1 MPTGMP
7 AQGMS
12 PGYPQAA
19 SMWRGP
25 APMAGPGAAAGGGY
39 GGAAGMGYNGGAA
52 APSGLAPYGMG
63 SFGAYGQALGPGTYG
78 VPGAAPYGAYGGNT
92 ASGPCG
98 SSNAS
103 NSNMQ
108 AEWDERIQ
116 AQYFS
121 SWSVDKHDEWQAYQA
136 KFEAANRSAVLA
148 EGSVLTPPQW
158 AQPAA
163 SQPTVESVQDAED
176 YRRRNEM
183 QVISAFS
190 RGSVPTPIQTFEA
203 SNLPPQVYNE
213 IQEAGFTEPT
223 PIQAQCWPILA
234 AGHDLIGIAKSGS
247 GKTLAFLG
255 PGFAYV
261 LRSTADVQRGP
272 LVLVLAP
279 TRELARQ
286 IQLEALKFGRSSGI
300 HCCAVTGGEPKGEQ
314 LEWLKRGCHVIV
326 ATPGRLN
333 EFLEQGHVSLGQVG
347 YAVMDEADRMLD
359 MGFEPQI
366 RRIVEECP
374 KGPERQTLLFSAT
387 WPKVVRQ
394 LAFDFLRRPMH
405 VHIGEMNTAKANTDV
420 TQQVLLLDR
429 PTDKDQALEETLAQ
443 QLGEDDLAIVFVS
456 TKKACQD
463 VSGRLQGHGFAITEI
478 HGDKDQRER
487 DMALRSFMSKQNRVM
502 IATDV
507 ASRGLDIK
515 GVKLVINFDA
525 ANTPE
530 DYVHRIGRTGRAGE
544 KGISYTFLVRG
555 DPGDIKKARAIAEVM
570 TTAGQ
575 EVSEELRQL
584 AGQPVPRGG
593 GKGGF
598 KGGFKGGRGFGG
610 GKGGG
615 KGGSFKGRKL

>member
-1 MPTGMP
+1 M
-7 AQGMS
+7 QG
-12 PGYPQAA
+12 YA
-19 SMWRGP
+19 
-25 APMAGPGAAAGGGY
+25 
-39 GGAAGMGYNGGAA
+39 
-52 APSGLAPYGMG
+52 YGMQEEYD
-63 SFGAYGQALGPGTYG
+63 S
-78 VPGAAPYGAYGGNT
+78 
-92 ASGPCG
+92 SGYDLDWQDQR
-98 SSNAS
+98 
-103 NSNMQ
+103 Q
-108 AEWDERIQ
+108 AEWEERIQ

-121 SWSVDKHDEWQAYQA
+121 RWSVDKHDEWQAYRA
-136 KFEAANRSAVLA
+136 KFEAANAMGGAGGTSSRALPQNA
-148 EGSVLTPPQW
+148 ALTPPQW
-158 AQPAA
+158 DTLTPSRSTAA
-163 SQPTVESVQDAED
+163 DARDAED
-176 YRRRNEM
+176 YRKRHDM

-190 RGSVPTPIQTFEA
+190 SSAVPVPIQTFEA
-203 SNLPPQVYNE
+203 SNLPPEVYRE

-255 PGFAYV
+255 PGFAHV
-261 LRSTADVQRGP
+261 LRSTHDVQRGP
-272 LVLVLAP
+272 IVLVLAP

-300 HCCAVTGGEPKGEQ
+300 LCCAVTGGEPKGEQ

-333 EFLEQGHVSLGQVG
+333 EFLEQQHVSLGQVG

-394 LAFDFLRRPMH
+394 LAFDFLRRPVH
-405 VHIGEMNTAKANTDV
+405 VHIGEMNAAKANPDV
-420 TQQVLLLDR
+420 HQQVLLLDR
-429 PTDKDQALEETLAQ
+429 PTDKDQALEDTLRE
-443 QLGEDDLAIVFVS
+443 QLNEDELSIVFVS

-463 VSGRLQGHGFAITEI
+463 VSRRLQGRNFAITEI

-487 DMALRSFMSKQNRVM
+487 DLALRSFMSKTNNVM

-515 GVKLVINFDA
+515 GVKLVINYDA

-555 DPGDIKKARAIAEVM
+555 DPSDIKKARAIAEVM
-570 TTAGQ
+570 QTAGQ
-575 EVSEELRQL
+575 EVSEELRQM
-584 AGQPVPRGG
+584 AGQPVPRSG

-598 KGGFKGGRGFGG
+598 KGGFKGGGKGGVG
-610 GKGGG
+610 GKGG
-615 KGGSFKGRKL
+615 KGGFKGGRGMMMKGGPKGDAVLGGGARPGQGGVKAARESWTLAVPGRGECTPTCFFLRQVGSSACLMTASPVGHGVAS